1 MYTYMYMFICSYVHV
16 YIYMYHVSKQTLVHT
31 LVLMQ
36 MALDLTSRPPS
47 LESAPHARLI
57 SIEKKPGER
66 LKEDPYRILPSTD
79 SVTP

>member
-1 MYTYMYMFICSYVHV
+1 MYTYVYIHV
-16 YIYMYHVSKQTLVHT
+16 YIYLFICTCVYIYIKILVHT

-36 MALDLTSRPPS
+36 MALDLPPS

-66 LKEDPYRILPSTD
+66 LKGDPYRILPSTD
-79 SVTP
+79 SVTH